1 MASGHSGPS
10 DGSSKDVWIHATEI
24 QSETEVARRGG
35 ETERERKTERA
46 AERTHFL
53 LMAKMEW
60 LTGDL

>member
-1 MASGHSGPS
+1 MTSGHSGPS

-35 ETERERKTERA
+35 ETGRERA